1 MCLMDSELLLRGAGE
16 EDVKVLNAWWND
28 GAVMAHAGFPDGLNQ
43 PLEET
48 LRLVRAYAA
57 SADHGLWIIL
67 HRGTPIGESSWQ
79 LVDSATAR
87 CGWKICEADYQ
98 NRGLGPRVIR
108 MTLSWL
114 FSDEG
119 LRARHPITSVIWDTN
134 LNNTRAQLVYEHKI
148 GAERLGVREN
158 SWQDQRGVW
167 QSAVDY
173 RVTRGRFM
181 GDT

>member
-1 MCLMDSELLLRGAGE
+1 MRLTDSELLLRRAGE
-16 EDVKVLNAWWND
+16 GDAKVLNAWWND

-48 LRLVRAYAA
+48 RRLVRAYAA
-57 SADHGLWIIL
+57 SADRGLWIIL
-67 HRGTPIGESSWQ
+67 CRGTPIGESSWQ
-79 LVDSATAR
+79 LVDSTTAC

-114 FSDEG
+114 FSEEG

-134 LNNTRAQLVYEHKI
+134 LSNTRAQRVYEQKI

-158 SWQDQRGVW
+158 SWQDQRGKR

-173 RVTRGRFM
+173 RVTREWFLNQS
-181 GDT
+181 